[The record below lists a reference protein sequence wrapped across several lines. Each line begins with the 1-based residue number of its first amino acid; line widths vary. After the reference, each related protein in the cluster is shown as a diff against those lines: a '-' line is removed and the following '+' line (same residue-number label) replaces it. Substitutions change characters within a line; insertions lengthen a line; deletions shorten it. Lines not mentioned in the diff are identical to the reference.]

1 MQRPGGGVGVCGV
14 FGKEN
19 LVICRSRGGG
29 GEPCAYGGPA
39 GWGSSIRL
47 AFSRPTCHRTSI
59 FIFRSRLVG
68 RRYPASFRTPSGVFY
83 NQLTSHWFA
92 ATTAPTDP
100 FTDPSFQTCL
110 CFHRSDYGIL
120 ATGWSSPTLNR
131 PLGDLSSATYHR
143 FISTL
148 QLPYRLLFAGTLSI
162 SRPRRTAKYLY
173 RTALSHFNTYIHVHF
188 SATPRLGEIPSICLS
203 LSSLGQFGYLVIDQ
217 SIKEHLRARGSR
229 LK

>member
-1 MQRPGGGVGVCGV
+1 MCGV

-143 FISTL
+143 FISNF
-148 QLPYRLLFAGTLSI
+148 PYHLSFAGIHFVIPFSKNCIGPHARLSI
-162 SRPRRTAKYLY
+162 HIPMCTLRATLNCLVSSRRNIIYL
-173 RTALSHFNTYIHVHF
+173 SVCFHV
-188 SATPRLGEIPSICLS
+188 
-203 LSSLGQFGYLVIDQ
+203 YLVIDR
-217 SIKEHLRARGSR
+217 SARSR
-229 LK
+229 VALD